1 MLFAKGSSDSIV
13 FVSGRIEGD
22 DSAIAPKVAGRIV
35 EIFYRE
41 GDSVRAGDVIAVLDD
56 AQVRAQVDQAK
67 AALLE
72 AQARAEAAS
81 AQIAVLS
88 QQAAQ
93 SGIQAA
99 QARSDAAGRVAQAEA
114 NLAAGQASVAQQK
127 AAYGIAAFVKRE
139 YVQLAKEG
147 YASQQQG
154 VQAVAGEGY
163 EKAAV
168 AAAERQVKAAR
179 GALTTAGATLSNA
192 NVYGAAQGAVERQI
206 AEQQSSIAA
215 AEADVAQASAQL
227 AEARA
232 NHRDLIVRAPFD
244 GTIVTRAAEPGE
256 VVTAGTALVTLL
268 DLHKVYLRG
277 FVPED
282 QIGRVKVGQ
291 RARIFLDSSPN
302 EPIDAYVLR
311 IDPQATFTP
320 EDTYFR
326 EDRVKQVF
334 GLKLA
339 LRAGFGYAKPGM
351 PADGEILVYGTRW
364 PSDSRMP

>member
-1 MLFAKGSSDSIV
+1 
-13 FVSGRIEGD
+13 
-22 DSAIAPKVAGRIV
+22 
-35 EIFYRE
+35 
-41 GDSVRAGDVIAVLDD
+41 
-56 AQVRAQVDQAK
+56 QVDQAK

-72 AQARAEAAS
+72 AQARAEVAR

-88 QQAAQ
+88 QQAGQ

-99 QARSDAAGRVAQAEA
+99 QAHTDAAGRIAQAEA

-139 YVQLAKEG
+139 YTQLAKEG

-154 VQAVAGEGY
+154 LQAVAAEGY

-168 AAAERQVKAAR
+168 DAAERQVKAAR
-179 GALTTAGATLSNA
+179 GALTTAEATLSNA
-192 NVYGAAQGAVERQI
+192 NVYGAAQGAVEQQI

-215 AEADVAQASAQL
+215 AEAEVAQARAQL

-339 LRAGFGYAKPGM
+339 LRGGFGYAKPGM
-351 PADGEILVYGTRW
+351 PADGEILVFGSRW
-364 PSDSRMP
+364 PSGNRMP